1 MNAGHLIFFL
11 FAACSFFSGCGKIHN
26 RPGNVPSSAVWV
38 DSTFISCATDK
49 RTNTNHC
56 TVYRDNDG
64 QILEEGVFI
73 LNISHAAASEQE
85 LRYAAFGNRVIYLAD
100 ARMLFQVEAS
110 ERDPTIRL
118 IVDRLKGIAS
128 RGTGEGLDCGNSSST
143 DRTAILSDCAIRA
156 FENRRPFYFRYSYS
170 APFLDHSYAPRIS
183 YSSFGFA
190 GDADGNVS
198 EVVYDIRGLPTI
210 GLRKNAQLYD
220 DDHIMVVP
228 CRRSVTLAKTE
239 GGMLACP
246 EAADERGSAQLA
258 QQKKSIETSVCAIVE
273 NPAAFNNTMVRVSGH
288 ANNNMEYSVLYGD
301 GCNDPIWFAYGIDAE
316 LPDSAY
322 AKGAM
327 PGSGDAEGKGIPL
340 IPVKLVRDSNFYRFE
355 ALLNARSQ
363 KSSADWFFAHW
374 VTATFIGRIDAV
386 SPEIRATQQKR
397 AATGRA
403 EYRGFGHLSLF
414 DEQLILQSVENDA
427 VIGKARKGTT
437 SLKQ

>member
-1 MNAGHLIFFL
+1 MGQLIFFL
-11 FAACSFFSGCGKIHN
+11 LAACAFFSGCSKFHR
-26 RPGNVPSSAVWV
+26 RPGNVPSSAVWI
-38 DSTFISCATDK
+38 DGTFISCATDK

-73 LNISHAAASEQE
+73 LNISHAAASEEE
-85 LRYAAFGNRVIYLAD
+85 LRYAAFGNRIIYLED

-118 IVDRLKGIAS
+118 IVDRLRGIAS
-128 RGTGEGLDCGNSSST
+128 RGPGEALDCGNSSST
-143 DRTAILSDCAIRA
+143 DRTATLSDCAIRA
-156 FENRRPFYFRYSYS
+156 FQNRRPFYFRYSYS

-190 GDADGNVS
+190 GNADGNVS

-210 GLRKNAQLYD
+210 GLRKGAQLYD

-228 CRRSVTLAKTE
+228 CARSATLTKSE
-239 GGMLACP
+239 GGMLACA
-246 EAADERGSAQLA
+246 EVANERESAQLA
-258 QQKKSIETSVCAIVE
+258 QQKKPIETSVCAIIE

-288 ANNNMEYSVLYGD
+288 ANNGMEYSVLYGD

-327 PGSGDAEGKGIPL
+327 PGSEDAEGKRIPRV
-340 IPVKLVRDSNFYRFE
+340 PVTLVRDSNFYRFE
-355 ALLNARSQ
+355 ALLNSRSQ
-363 KSSADWFFAHW
+363 KSSGDWFFAQW
-374 VTATFIGRIDAV
+374 VTATFVGRIDAV
-386 SPEIRATQQKR
+386 PPEIHAAHQKR
-397 AATGRA
+397 ATTGRTD
-403 EYRGFGHLSLF
+403 YLGFGQLGLF
-414 DEQLILQSVENDA
+414 DAQLVMQSVESDA

-437 SLKQ
+437 SLKRK